1 MEVGGRRGWLSG
13 GRVCWWRLHSK
24 THICM
29 HTLTRCSCLC
39 LCLLHAE
46 SLCYIAFR
54 FMATLTVCV
63 CVVCLLLA
71 APGCRP
77 HAAAA
82 AAALYPTL
90 PALDIQGLLL
100 ALLLFCSA
108 HRVLQQHR
116 EEKKLVSI
124 SVLQLYV
131 TQLRLLLLLLLKTV
145 LCCVCVSLAYTYDA
159 SAFCYLLFFAKMTQT
174 HMYTHTHTISGRSGN
189 NCCCTLQ
196 WKTRG
201 PFGFFCVASGT
212 VMEVMV
218 RSGRQRDPP
227 GRVDRARQVP
237 PPLVRL

>member
-1 MEVGGRRGWLSG
+1 
-13 GRVCWWRLHSK
+13 
-24 THICM
+24 M

-63 CVVCLLLA
+63 CVCAVCLLLA

-77 HAAAA
+77 HAAAD

-131 TQLRLLLLLLLKTV
+131 TQLRLLLLKTV

-174 HMYTHTHTISGRSGN
+174 HMYTHTHTQSPGDPETIVVVRYNEKHGAHSAFFVCSQWNCDGSDGKKWAPERSA
-189 NCCCTLQ
+189 
-196 WKTRG
+196 G
-201 PFGFFCVASGT
+201 PG
-212 VMEVMV
+212 
-218 RSGRQRDPP
+218 
-227 GRVDRARQVP
+227 
-237 PPLVRL
+237 

>member
-1 MEVGGRRGWLSG
+1 M
-13 GRVCWWRLHSK
+13 
-24 THICM
+24 
-29 HTLTRCSCLC
+29 
-39 LCLLHAE
+39 
-46 SLCYIAFR
+46 
-54 FMATLTVCV
+54 CV
-63 CVVCLLLA
+63 CAVCLLLA

-77 HAAAA
+77 HAAAD

-116 EEKKLVSI
+116 GKKLASI

-131 TQLRLLLLLLLKTV
+131 TQLRLLLLKTV

-174 HMYTHTHTISGRSGN
+174 HMYTHTQSSGDPETIVVVRYNEKHGAHSA
-189 NCCCTLQ
+189 
-196 WKTRG
+196 
-201 PFGFFCVASGT
+201 FFCVASGT